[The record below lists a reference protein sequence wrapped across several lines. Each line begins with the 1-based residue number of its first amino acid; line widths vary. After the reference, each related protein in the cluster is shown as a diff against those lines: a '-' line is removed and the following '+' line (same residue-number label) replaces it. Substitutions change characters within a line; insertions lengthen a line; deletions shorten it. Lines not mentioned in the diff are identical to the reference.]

1 MITDSLS
8 TVPKF
13 SASDKPR
20 AVVVGSGAVGL
31 FLATRLVSQ
40 GWRVTVLESGDATLA
55 GFSTDSW
62 RSTGRPHLGVR
73 QGRSR
78 TLGGTS
84 NLWGGQ
90 LVEFQPLDFERRPW
104 QAEIYWPISYQ
115 EIARYYPSTFELL
128 GVEKLIQS
136 DEPVWDAVVGA
147 TPRLNH
153 DLEMFLTRWMKIPS
167 VSVLFADAVD
177 NDPQIAVLP
186 NHTAV
191 GFQGTGNR
199 ITGIIARRAGQADQ
213 VIEGD
218 CFVVAAGTIETVR
231 LLLAA
236 TGGSAF
242 PCPWDGNELLGCYF
256 QDHLG
261 GQLGVIEPL
270 SVKKLQQ
277 VFCTLCWH
285 ANKFQPKVRLSD
297 SLLKEKCLSSAQGI
311 VAFESSVSEHLV
323 FLKQFLKAA
332 LYSRRL
338 TGLGSLVRH
347 AGACAR
353 YLPPLMWRY
362 LKDHRV
368 FVPRDSRISL
378 FVQAE
383 QRPLRTS
390 RITIDRDGKDSFGL
404 PRAVLH
410 WDVDGSELG
419 SIRELAVRCAEA
431 FESGGLGRV
440 RIDESLMSS
449 HPRFLD
455 TLVDTYHAAGGA
467 IMGVDSNAG
476 VVDRNLKVFGT
487 SNLYLASAAT
497 FPSSSSANV
506 TFTAMTF
513 ANRLAD
519 HLGHHDA

>member
-1 MITDSLS
+1 MIADSLS
-8 TVPKF
+8 DVSKGCAE
-13 SASDKPR
+13 SKPL
-20 AVVVGSGAVGL
+20 AVIVGSGAIGL

-40 GWRVTVLESGDATLA
+40 GWRVVVLESGDATLA

-62 RSTGRPHLGVR
+62 RCTGRLHLGVR

-104 QAEIYWPISYQ
+104 QSEIQWPVSYADV
-115 EIARYYPSTFELL
+115 ARYYPSTFELL
-128 GVEKLIQS
+128 GVEKRAQS
-136 DEPVWDAVVGA
+136 DGPVWDAVVGS
-147 TPRLNH
+147 TPRFTH
-153 DLEMFLTRWMKIPS
+153 DLEMFLTRWMRIPS
-167 VSVLFADAVD
+167 VSVLFADAID
-177 NDPQIAVLP
+177 NNPHMAVLP
-186 NHTAV
+186 KHTAV

-199 ITGIIARRAGQADQ
+199 ITGIVTRRAGHADE

-231 LLLAA
+231 LMLAA
-236 TGGSAF
+236 SGDSAS
-242 PCPWDGNELLGCYF
+242 CPWEENDLLGCYF

-270 SVKKLQQ
+270 DVKQLQEF
-277 VFCTLCWH
+277 FCTLCWQ

-297 SLLKEKCLSSAQGI
+297 SLLRAKSFSGAQGI

-338 TGLGSLVRH
+338 SGLGSLARH

-383 QRPLRTS
+383 QRALRTS
-390 RITIDRDGKDSFGL
+390 RITIDRDRKDALGI
-404 PRAVLH
+404 PQVVVH
-410 WDVDGSELG
+410 WEVDGGELG

-440 RIDESLMSS
+440 RIDESLMGSD
-449 HPRFLD
+449 PRFLD

-467 IMGVDSNAG
+467 VMGVDSSKG
-476 VVDRNLKVFGT
+476 VVDGNLRVFGT
-487 SNLYLASAAT
+487 NNLYLASAAT